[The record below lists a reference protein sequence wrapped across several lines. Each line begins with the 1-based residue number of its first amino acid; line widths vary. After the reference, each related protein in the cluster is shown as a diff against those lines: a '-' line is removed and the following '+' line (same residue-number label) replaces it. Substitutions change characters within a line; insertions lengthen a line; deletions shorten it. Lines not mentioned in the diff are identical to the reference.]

1 MKIEELKTLTERF
14 LFPNYKRLEIAFER
28 GKGVYLWD
36 LDGNKYIDFVAGIAV
51 NSLGYGHP
59 RIIKAVSE
67 QVKKLL
73 HVSNLYYIK
82 EQAELAKLLS
92 ENSFGGKVFFCNSG
106 AESIETALK
115 LVRRF
120 FWSKKEKRGRIVSM
134 ENSFHGRTMGALSL
148 TGQKKYQ
155 EGFEPLL
162 SDIVHIPFGDLD
174 AAEEVINS
182 SCAGVFVEPVQG
194 EGGIIIPP
202 EGYLKRLKE
211 ICERAG
217 ALLVFD
223 EVQVGIGRLGE
234 MFAYKRFGVEP
245 DILTLAKGL
254 GGGIPIGAVI
264 AKKEIADVFGP
275 GTHASTFGGNP
286 LATSVGKVV
295 IEELLSGV
303 LENVR
308 KCEEILR
315 RNLQRF
321 PKKYPE
327 LVLSVRGMGLMW
339 GIELKIPADEVVLKA
354 LKKGLIINAVQQR
367 VLRITPPL
375 IIKRGELLKGIKI
388 LEEVFKEL

>member
-82 EQAELAKLLS
+82 EQAELAELLS

-194 EGGIIIPP
+194 EGGIIFPP

-234 MFAYKRFGVEP
+234 MFAYKKFGVEP

>member
-1 MKIEELKTLTERF
+1 VKTEDLKALSEKF
-14 LFPNYKRLEIAFER
+14 LFPNYKRQEIAFEK

-36 LDGNKYIDFVAGIAV
+36 LEGNKYIDFVAGIAV
-51 NSLGYGHP
+51 NSLGHSH
-59 RIIKAVSE
+59 RRLVKTISE
-67 QVKKLL
+67 QAKNLI

-82 EQAELAKLLS
+82 EQVELAKLLS
-92 ENSFGGKVFFCNSG
+92 ESSFGGKVFFCNSG

-120 FWSKKEKRGRIVSM
+120 FWSKKEKRERIVSM
-134 ENSFHGRTMGALSL
+134 ENSFHGRTIGALSL
-148 TGQKKYQ
+148 TGQKKYH

-162 SDIVHIPFGDLD
+162 GEIVHIPFGDIEV
-174 AAEEVINS
+174 AEEVINP

-194 EGGIIIPP
+194 EGGIIFPP
-202 EGYLKRLKE
+202 EGYLKRLRE
-211 ICERAG
+211 ICDKAG

-234 MFAYKRFGVEP
+234 IFAYKKFGVEP
-245 DILTLAKGL
+245 DIIAIAKGL

-264 AKKEIADVFGP
+264 AKKEIADVFVP

-286 LATSVGKVV
+286 LATSAGRVV
-295 IEELLSGV
+295 IEELLNGV
-303 LENVR
+303 LDNVR
-308 KCEEILR
+308 KGEEVLR
-315 RNLQRF
+315 RKLQKF
-321 PKKYPE
+321 PKKYPD

-339 GIELKIPADEVVLKA
+339 GIELKIPADEVVIRA
-354 LKKGLIINAVQQR
+354 LKKGLIVNAVQQR

-375 IIKRGELLKGIKI
+375 IIKRVELLKGIRI

>member
-134 ENSFHGRTMGALSL
+134 ENSFHGRTIGALSL

-174 AAEEVINS
+174 AVEEVINS

-194 EGGIIIPP
+194 EGGIIFPP

-308 KCEEILR
+308 KCEEVLR

>member
-194 EGGIIIPP
+194 EGGIIFPP

-308 KCEEILR
+308 KCEEVLR

>member
-134 ENSFHGRTMGALSL
+134 ENSFHGRTIGALSL

-194 EGGIIIPP
+194 EGGIIFPP

-339 GIELKIPADEVVLKA
+339 GIELKIPTDEVVLKA

>member
-1 MKIEELKTLTERF
+1 MNMEDLKAATERF
-14 LFPNYKRLEIAFER
+14 LFPSYKRLEIAFER

-36 LDGNKYIDFVAGIAV
+36 LEGNKYIDFVAGIGV
-51 NSLGYGHP
+51 NSLGYSHP
-59 RIIKAVSE
+59 RIVKTIFE
-67 QVKKLL
+67 QAKKLL

-106 AESIETALK
+106 AESIEAALK

-120 FWSKKEKRGRIVSM
+120 FWSKKEKRERIVSM

-148 TGQKKYQ
+148 TGQKKYH

-162 SDIVHIPFGDLD
+162 GDIVHIPFGDVD
-174 AAEEVINS
+174 VAEEVINS

-194 EGGIIIPP
+194 EGGIIFPP
-202 EGYLKRLKE
+202 EGYLKRLRE
-211 ICERAG
+211 ICERVG

-223 EVQVGIGRLGE
+223 EVQVGVGRLGE
-234 MFAYKRFGVEP
+234 LFAYKKFGVEP
-245 DILTLAKGL
+245 DIITLAKGL
-254 GGGIPIGAVI
+254 AGGIPIGAVI
-264 AKKEIADVFGP
+264 ARKEIAEVFVP

-295 IEELLSGV
+295 VEELLSGV
-303 LENVR
+303 LDNVR
-308 KCEEILR
+308 KCEEVLKKH
-315 RNLQRF
+315 LLKF
-321 PKKYPE
+321 PRKYPD

-339 GIELKIPADEVVLKA
+339 GIELKVSAEEVVLKA
-354 LKKGLIINAVQQR
+354 LKKGLILNAVQQR

>member
-1 MKIEELKTLTERF
+1 MRTEDLKTLAEKF

-51 NSLGYGHP
+51 NSLGHSHP
-59 RIIKAVSE
+59 RLVRAISE
-67 QVKKLL
+67 QVKKLI

-82 EQAELAKLLS
+82 EQVELAKLLS

-106 AESIETALK
+106 AESIETAIK

-120 FWSKKEKRGRIVSM
+120 FWSKKEKRERIVSM

-148 TGQKKYQ
+148 TGQKKYH

-162 SDIVHIPFGDLD
+162 SNIVYIPFGDID
-174 AAEEVINS
+174 VAREVINS

-194 EGGIIIPP
+194 EGGIVLPP
-202 EGYLKRLKE
+202 EGYLKKLKD
-211 ICERAG
+211 ICQRAG

-234 MFAYKRFGVEP
+234 IFAYKKFGVEP

-264 AKKEIADVFGP
+264 ARKEIADVFVP

-286 LATSVGKVV
+286 LATAAGKVV
-295 IEELLSGV
+295 IEELLNGV
-303 LENVR
+303 LDNIR
-308 KCEEILR
+308 RCEDVLKK
-315 RNLQRF
+315 NLQKF
-321 PKKYPE
+321 PKRYPDI
-327 LVLSVRGMGLMW
+327 VLSVRGMGLMW
-339 GIELKIPADEVVLKA
+339 GIELKILADEVVLKA

-367 VLRITPPL
+367 VLRIAPPL
-375 IIKRGELLKGIKI
+375 IIKRGELIKGIKI